1 MSATARVHT
10 GSLRA
15 RGGSTARSAT
25 ARASSART
33 STSRTSTSRTSTA
46 SPRTSPTR
54 RTGPVHVR
62 PQLRLVTAPV
72 GTPVRP
78 RRVAAARPRR
88 TPFVLLLVTLIT
100 GTALALLV
108 LNTALSVDSLR
119 ASQQRTANTE
129 LSREVERLQ
138 QQVTQARTPAQLA
151 ADAAAAGLVP
161 AGTAGH
167 LVLGPDGT
175 SVVRGTPEPATAPEP
190 APAPAAQPSTPAQ
203 STTEQPTTEQPATEQ
218 PAQDVPATEQPAQT
232 DPTTPTAG
240 G

>member
-15 RGGSTARSAT
+15 RGSAT
-25 ARASSART
+25 ARTSTARTSSART
-33 STSRTSTSRTSTA
+33 SSARTSSARTSGARTS

-72 GTPVRP
+72 GTPARQ

-88 TPFVLLLVTLIT
+88 APFVVLLVTLIAA
-100 GTALALLV
+100 TALGLLA
-108 LNTALSVDSLR
+108 LNTAIAVDSLR
-119 ASQQRTANTE
+119 ASQQRTANQE
-129 LSREVERLQ
+129 LARDVERLQ
-138 QQVTQARTPAQLA
+138 QQVTQGRTPAELA
-151 ADAAAAGLVP
+151 AAAAAAGLVP

-175 SVVRGTPEPATAPEP
+175 SVVRGAPVPAAVPE
-190 APAPAAQPSTPAQ
+190 AAQPALPAAPPAEQ
-203 STTEQPTTEQPATEQ
+203 PTTQQPTTEQPTTEQPAT
-218 PAQDVPATEQPAQT
+218 T

>member
-15 RGGSTARSAT
+15 RGAAT
-25 ARASSART
+25 ARTSSPRSSSPRTASSRT
-33 STSRTSTSRTSTA
+33 ASSRTA

-72 GTPVRP
+72 GTPARP

-88 TPFVLLLVTLIT
+88 TPFVLLLVTLI
-100 GTALALLV
+100 GATALVLLV
-108 LNTALSVDSLR
+108 LNTAISVDSLR
-119 ASQQRTANTE
+119 ASEQRTANTE
-129 LSREVERLQ
+129 LAQEVQRLQ
-138 QQVTQARTPAQLA
+138 QQVVQARTPAQLA

-175 SVVRGTPEPATAPEP
+175 SVVRGTPEPATAPET
-190 APAPAAQPSTPAQ
+190 APETAPAAPPAAGTPAA
-203 STTEQPTTEQPATEQ
+203 EEPATEQPATE
-218 PAQDVPATEQPAQT
+218 VPATEQPAPGQT